1 MALTI
6 QKDTFTPFV
15 NGILSRSSNT
25 QMKGFLNRQRSEM
38 EHNESE
44 MFRRQVFFN
53 GFFEESWTDLAV
65 ATIKMR
71 RQKGTW
77 KGMADSILKEHN
89 LLFYK
94 LLDFSTGVRAGS
106 PIARLTVG
114 QGTHS
119 YSKESYKKI
128 AKKHQ
133 DGLGVNLPARPVY
146 SWLKRTQDTIFA
158 LFESYI
164 WR

>member
-1 MALTI
+1 MSI
-6 QKDTFTPFV
+6 RIIKNEWEPFV

-25 QMKGFLNRQRSEM
+25 QMKGFLNRQRNEM
-38 EHNESE
+38 EHNEAE

-53 GFFEESWTDLAV
+53 GFFEESWVDLSV
-65 ATIKMR
+65 NTIKLR

-77 KGMADSILKEHN
+77 KGMAESILKEHN

-94 LLDFSTGVRAGS
+94 LLDFSTGMRAGS

-119 YSKESYKKI
+119 YSKESYNKI
-128 AKKHQ
+128 ANKHQ
-133 DGLGVNLPARPVY
+133 EGLGVNLPARPVY
-146 SWLKRTQDTIFA
+146 SWLKRTQDTVFA